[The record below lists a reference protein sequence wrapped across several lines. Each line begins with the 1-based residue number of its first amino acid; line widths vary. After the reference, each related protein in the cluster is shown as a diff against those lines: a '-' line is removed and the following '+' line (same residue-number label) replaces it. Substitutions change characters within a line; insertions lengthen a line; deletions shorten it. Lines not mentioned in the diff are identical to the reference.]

1 MVTTVHKINC
11 YSTYCSTL
19 YRSLEDAYQD
29 ESRRDVND
37 EINTGDEPFKPIP
50 FYSLFGISEDQ
61 YQEDTFKV
69 I

>member
-1 MVTTVHKINC
+1 MNF
-11 YSTYCSTL
+11 YSTYC
-19 YRSLEDAYQD
+19 RSLEDAYQD
-29 ESRRDVND
+29 ESRRDFNN
-37 EINTGDEPFKPIP
+37 EINYGDEPFKPIP